1 MKKQK
6 KRFALRVESQS
17 PIVISVMYVGQKSA
31 GEGIVLD
38 LSRVGC
44 RILGSEPVAAGEAMR
59 VEITPPTSEKP
70 LVLQAT
76 VKWVKELEF
85 GLAFKGLHELE
96 THQLERLLEALL
108 GKENHSGRSPGSLK
122 VNSPGS

>member
-1 MKKQK
+1 MKKQN
-6 KRFALRVESQS
+6 KRFVLRIESQF
-17 PIVISVMYVGQKSA
+17 PVVLSVVYVGQNSS

-44 RILGSEPVAAGEAMR
+44 RILGSKPVAAGETLR
-59 VEITPPTSEKP
+59 VRINPPTSAKP

-85 GLAFKGLHELE
+85 GLAFKGLHQQKV
-96 THQLERLLEALL
+96 HQLQRLLDELL
-108 GKENHSGRSPGSLK
+108 GTMRQVRAIKTS
-122 VNSPGS
+122 